1 MNIRI
6 TPKVLRGCVE
16 APASKSFAHRYI
28 VAAMLSD
35 DNTLININ
43 AFSDDILKTLSC
55 VTALGGKYVRN
66 GNCVTVSP
74 VNVVPENAL
83 IDCGESGTTARIMLP
98 VCAAIAKSA
107 VISGSGRLPERPFSE
122 IVRVLRAGCANL
134 SSDALP
140 ISVSG
145 CLKSGDYEIEGHIS
159 SQYITGLMFAL
170 STLDSESRIILKTPL
185 QSAAY
190 VEMTRD
196 VLKKFGI
203 DIQKKANV
211 YYVPAGKLRTPGEVS
226 VEGDWSNSAFWI
238 VASAL
243 GNDVKVEGLNYSSV
257 QGDRKI
263 TELLDN
269 DKIDVSEI
277 PDLFPVLAVLAAGR
291 SGDTMLYNAARLR
304 LKESDR
310 IEATDSL
317 LRSLGGKTSKGKD
330 YLVIH
335 GRGSLSGGI
344 VDGFNDHRIVMS
356 AAVAASICSGPVEIT
371 GAEAVNKS
379 YPLFFEEYKKLGGEV
394 NVI

>member
-1 MNIRI
+1 MNVRL
-6 TPKVLRGCVE
+6 TPRALGGCVE

-35 DNTLININ
+35 NKTRININ
-43 AFSDDILKTLSC
+43 AYSDDILKTLSC
-55 VTALGGKYVRN
+55 VDALGGEYSRA
-66 GNCVTVSP
+66 GSSVTVSP
-74 VNVVPENAL
+74 IHAFAENAL

-98 VCAAIAKSA
+98 VCAAAAKSA

-122 IVRVLRAGCANL
+122 IVRVLREGGASL
-134 SSDALP
+134 SSDKLP
-140 ISVSG
+140 ISVCG
-145 CLKSGDYEIEGHIS
+145 GLKSGDYEIEGHIS

-170 STLDSESRIILKTPL
+170 STLDSGSRIVLKTPL

-196 VLKKFGI
+196 VLKEFGI
-203 DIQKKANV
+203 DIQKKS
-211 YYVPAGKLRTPGEVS
+211 YGYDVPAGKLRTPGEVF

-243 GNDVKVEGLNYSSV
+243 GNEVKVEGLNYSSV

-263 TELLDN
+263 TKLLDK

-291 SGDTMLYNAARLR
+291 HGDTMLYNAARLR

-310 IEATDSL
+310 IEATDCL
-317 LRSLGGKTSKGKD
+317 IRSLGGKTSKGED
-330 YLVIH
+330 FLVIH
-335 GRGSLSGGI
+335 GSGSLSGGT
-344 VDGFNDHRIVMS
+344 VHGFNDHRIVMS
-356 AAVAASICSGPVEIT
+356 AAVAASICSDAVEIV